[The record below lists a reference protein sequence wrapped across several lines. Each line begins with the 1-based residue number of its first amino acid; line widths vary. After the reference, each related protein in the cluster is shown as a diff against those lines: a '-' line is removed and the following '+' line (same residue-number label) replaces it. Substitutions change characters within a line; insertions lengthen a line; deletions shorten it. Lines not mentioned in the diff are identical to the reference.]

1 MDLVCRYWDQ
11 VSNKVTVRHLNSAFM
26 GDASS
31 EDILESFKSALNP
44 IAIEKI
50 IQISMDG
57 PNVNWKFLELYNN
70 ELREGHQKTLLNLG
84 SCGLHVL
91 HGSLQTGHSAAKWN
105 VNSILRSMFNS
116 FKQSQAGRADFSAI
130 NPELKLPKKF
140 CQTRWIE
147 NVDVYNRA
155 IDVYNN
161 VKDYLA
167 KTKKL
172 PDTKTVETLKTAI
185 QDPLTVPKIMFFS
198 SASSLVEPYLR
209 KFQSPQPMMPFV
221 YGELI
226 QVLHPLYSRFI
237 KQEVIEEANT
247 TSKLL
252 KLVPKDSKLWCD
264 PS

>member
-1 MDLVCRYWDQ
+1 MDLVCRYWDE
-11 VSNKVTVRHLNSAFM
+11 VSDKVTVRYLSSAFM
-26 GDASS
+26 GHASS

-44 IAIEKI
+44 TAIEKI
-50 IQISMDG
+50 MQIPMDG

-70 ELREGHQKTLLNLG
+70 ELRESHQKTLLNLG

-91 HGSLQTGHSAAKWN
+91 HGSLQTCHSAAKRN
-105 VNSILRSMFNS
+105 VNSILRSMYDLL
-116 FKQSQAGRADFSAI
+116 KQSPARRADFIAI
-130 NPELKLPKKF
+130 NPESKFAKTF

-147 NVDVYNRA
+147 NVDVCNRA

-172 PDTKTVETLKTAI
+172 PDTKAVETLKTAI

-198 SASSLVEPYLR
+198 PVAFLVEPYFR

-226 QVLHPLYSRFI
+226 QVLHLLYSRFI
-237 KQEVIEEANT
+237 KR
-247 TSKLL
+247 K
-252 KLVPKDSKLWCD
+252 
-264 PS
+264 